1 MPHLSI
7 SLLGTFQVAL
17 DDAPI
22 TTIESDKVRALLAY
36 LAVEANR
43 PHRREALAALLW
55 PDAPQR
61 TGRQNLR
68 RALHNLRQ
76 ALQDPGSETPFLL
89 ASYQDIQFNRASEH
103 WLDVAAFTT
112 LLDACQSHPHHRRLD
127 ACPSCVARLGE
138 AIDLYRGDL
147 LAGFTLPDSDLFE
160 QWRVIKQEELHCR
173 ALDALTHLAAY
184 HERRREYGQAGH
196 YLRCQVELEPWREE
210 AHRGLM
216 RALALSG
223 QRHAALAQYEAYC
236 RLLTQELGMEPALE
250 TTILHQRIQAG
261 ALQPELIEAQNPYKG
276 LNAFTEADAA
286 DFFGRETFTERLLQA
301 VQRQPLVV
309 VIGPSGSGKSSVV
322 QAGLVPCLRQGD
334 KETRCLGHCRFPP
347 RQPTFPLPG
356 GGPGSPHGAPIKNRC
371 VSAGGPGPYR
381 GPATP

>member
-7 SLLGTFQVAL
+7 SLLGTFQVTL
-17 DDAPI
+17 DGAPI

-43 PHRREALAALLW
+43 PHRRAALAALLW
-55 PDAPQR
+55 SDAPQR

-89 ASYQDIQFNRASEH
+89 VSHQDIQFNRASDH
-103 WLDVAAFTT
+103 WLDVAAFTH
-112 LLDACQSHPHHRRLD
+112 LLDACGAHAHAHSHRRLD
-127 ACPSCVARLGE
+127 ACPSCVACLGE
-138 AIDLYRGDL
+138 AIELYRGDL
-147 LAGFTLPDSDLFE
+147 LAGLTLPDSDLFE
-160 QWRVIKQEELHCR
+160 QWRAIKQEELHRC

-184 HERRREYGQAGH
+184 HERRREYGPAGH
-196 YLRCQVELEPWREE
+196 YLRRQVELEPWREE

-216 RALALSG
+216 RTLALSG
-223 QRHAALAQYEAYC
+223 QRHAALAQYQACC
-236 RLLTQELGMEPALE
+236 RLLAQELGMEPALE

-276 LNAFTEADAA
+276 LSAFTEADAA
-286 DFFGRETFTERLLQA
+286 DFFGRETFTERLAKA

-322 QAGLVPCLRQGD
+322 HAGLIPNL
-334 KETRCLGHCRFPP
+334 TPP
-347 RQPTFPLPG
+347 PGLTATPLPSPDPSTGLRPGVRRGEG
-356 GGPGSPHGAPIKNRC
+356 GWG
-371 VSAGGPGPYR
+371 
-381 GPATP
+381 